1 MRLHDPDSRLAIVH
15 IEVHLPYGAA
25 RRGTALPEYA
35 VDEVAAALAESGLPA
50 QQLCLELT
58 ETKLMRDTGVA
69 LDTMERLQA
78 LGISLAIDDFGTG
91 YS

>member
-1 MRLHDPDSRLAIVH
+1 
-15 IEVHLPYGAA
+15 
-25 RRGTALPEYA
+25 
-35 VDEVAAALAESGLPA
+35 
-50 QQLCLELT
+50 
-58 ETKLMRDTGVA
+58 MRDTGVA